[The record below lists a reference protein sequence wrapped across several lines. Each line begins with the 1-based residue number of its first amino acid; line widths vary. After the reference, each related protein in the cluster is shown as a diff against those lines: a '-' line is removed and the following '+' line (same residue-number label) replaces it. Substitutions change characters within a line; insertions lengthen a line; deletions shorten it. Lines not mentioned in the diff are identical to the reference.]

1 MKYKRMTQLYTQSF
15 KIKYPESP
23 INAWNFG
30 FNCFHKTVPQQ

>member
-1 MKYKRMTQLYTQSF
+1 MKFKHMTQLHAII
-15 KIKYPESP
+15 KIKYPGSP